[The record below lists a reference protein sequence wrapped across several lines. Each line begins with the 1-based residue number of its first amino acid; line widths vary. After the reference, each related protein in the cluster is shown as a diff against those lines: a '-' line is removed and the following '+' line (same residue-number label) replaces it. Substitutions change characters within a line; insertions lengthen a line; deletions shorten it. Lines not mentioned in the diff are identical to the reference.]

1 MVVPTPGSDD
11 LLYPPPEDR
20 LVRHTPHLGPTH
32 NLLLT
37 PRPLPCGTLPWG
49 VLHYVLC
56 EAANFLEPLLRLLTW
71 VNSPFRSPRGHPH
84 AWGYTLWQVISYN
97 NYEIP
102 AIFVAVVSKN
112 KAGVARRVRVNAPDT
127 EVTTVAHRDILLVD
141 DDARFA
147 KMTKAFLLIGEGD
160 TNEVLIARDGAEA
173 IEYLFQPGRDASEMP
188 CLVLLDLNMPR
199 LDGFGVLKKMREAER
214 TRFIPLV
221 MLTSSDHPEDVR
233 MAYKLGAN
241 SYLDKLSDGV
251 PWPEGVRTVARY
263 WVGMNVTPHS
273 LVS

>member
-1 MVVPTPGSDD
+1 V
-11 LLYPPPEDR
+11 
-20 LVRHTPHLGPTH
+20 
-32 NLLLT
+32 
-37 PRPLPCGTLPWG
+37 
-49 VLHYVLC
+49 
-56 EAANFLEPLLRLLTW
+56 A
-71 VNSPFRSPRGHPH
+71 
-84 AWGYTLWQVISYN
+84 SYN
-97 NYEIP
+97 NYEIL
-102 AIFVAVVSKN
+102 AIFVAVVSKS
-112 KAGVARRVRVNAPDT
+112 KAGVARRAWVNAPGT
-127 EVTTVAHRDILLVD
+127 EVTTVAHKDILLVD

-147 KMTKAFLLIGEGD
+147 KMTKAFLLRGEGD
-160 TNEVLIARDGAEA
+160 TNTNEVLIARDGAEA

-214 TRFIPLV
+214 TRFITVV
-221 MLTSSDHPEDVR
+221 MLISSDHPEDVR

-251 PWPEGVRTVARY
+251 PWHEGVRTVARY